1 MTKLETT
8 SLIPF
13 PNSNRNDHGALGETR
28 PTFGSRVGRDLRAR
42 RRHRISQGTG
52 ITQRRSGCRQLLLA
66 IYFFTSTLFP
76 AAAVPPTSAVK
87 EFELPPAL
95 EISLFAAEPDV
106 VDPVG
111 MTFDEDG
118 RIYVVEMRDYPLGLG
133 PERKPGG
140 TIRLLEDRDGDGKI
154 DHSTFFAEGLSFP
167 TSVTPWN
174 GGILVT
180 APPEIIFLKDTNGDG
195 KADVREVMFR
205 GFTRGVTDS
214 NVNGLRWGLDN
225 RVHGANGGNGG
236 NVTSPRRPGQSVPLG
251 RLDFS
256 FNPATGDFTT
266 TYNTGG
272 GFGLVF
278 DDWGRSFTTYNID
291 HIQHRV
297 MPARYLNRFPGLPP
311 VKVAQSISDHEAM
324 SRIFPISVPETRV
337 NHPEQ
342 AGHFSAA
349 GGMGY
354 LAAPGYPGD
363 LAGSILVCDVVGNL
377 VHRDVLTEN
386 GPSFIARR
394 SPAEQN
400 REFIA
405 SRDNACRPVGLEL
418 GPDGALYL
426 IDMQRDVIEHPDYI
440 PQKVKEKLNLRGGE
454 DRGRIFR
461 VTPKGGLPPARIKLG
476 HASTQELVRE
486 LSSPNQ
492 WRRQTAQ
499 RLLFERQDKAVVP
512 LLKNLAVNGREPLGR
527 LHALWTLQGLGALDE
542 ALVLNALADPNQGI
556 RENALILSES
566 FDLPKSKSLPPKILA
581 LSNDTSPRVR
591 FQAALTIGDFE
602 SPGNQAAL
610 LNILRR
616 DSRFRWSRL
625 AALSS
630 LRNGASEIF
639 RSLLANA
646 DFHQIID
653 ENKTALIR
661 ELTDLIGARAG
672 TSETNGVSTVL
683 TSLAES
689 NLSEPWL
696 IAALEGL
703 QTGLARQSA
712 TVTTRSQMAE
722 AIQKI
727 EAEKSSALLAASWK
741 LCRTLGLPETESQHK
756 ALTLAI
762 QNAGETSRPVTE
774 RVAAIRLLGLG
785 NFQSIKQP
793 LFSLLEG
800 TQPAGAQSAVIE
812 TLRTFNEPEIGQT
825 LVARWRA
832 LPPAVKTPVIQ
843 LLLQR
848 RSYQESLLAA
858 IENGQIKV
866 GELNLD
872 LEQRR
877 RLLWYSS
884 PEIKTRAAKFWS
896 DEEYSNRKTIVT
908 EWLAKSPATG
918 DAQRG
923 REIFEKTCAQC
934 HRLEDVGYAVGP
946 DLSDAVHRSVED
958 LLSNILDPNMAINP
972 AYAGY
977 TMDWSPDENATG
989 ILQSE
994 TPEAITL
1001 LQAQGIKVVVLRAKL
1016 KRMESTGLSL
1026 MPEGLEAGM
1035 TPQQLRDLIAFL
1047 QKRR

>member
-1 MTKLETT
+1 MTTLETT
-8 SLIPF
+8 SF
-13 PNSNRNDHGALGETR
+13 TQ
-28 PTFGSRVGRDLRAR
+28 LR
-42 RRHRISQGTG
+42 SEYLK
-52 ITQRRSGCRQLLLA
+52 SLLA
-66 IYFFTSTLFP
+66 VYLLISTP
-76 AAAVPPTSAVK
+76 SPGTAAVPPASATR
-87 EFELPPAL
+87 EFELPPAM
-95 EISLFAAEPDV
+95 EVSLFAAEPDV
-106 VDPVG
+106 VDPVAL
-111 MTFDEDG
+111 TFDEDG
-118 RIYVVEMRDYPLGLG
+118 RIYVVEMRDYPLGIG
-133 PERKPGG
+133 PEHKPGG

-154 DHSTFFAEGLSFP
+154 DHSTLFAEGLSFP

-205 GFTRGVTDS
+205 GFTKGVTDS

-236 NVTSPRRPGQSVPLG
+236 NVSSPRHPERTLPIG

-266 TYNTGG
+266 TYHTGG

-278 DDWGRSFTTYNID
+278 DDWGRSFTTYNIN

-311 VKVAQSISDHEAM
+311 VKATQSISDHEEM
-324 SRIFPISVPETRV
+324 SRIYPISVPETRL

-354 LAAPGYPGD
+354 IAAPGYPGD
-363 LAGSILVCDVVGNL
+363 MAGSILVCDVAGNL
-377 VHRDVLTEN
+377 VHRDVLTQD
-386 GPSFIARR
+386 GPDFIARR
-394 SPAEQN
+394 SPDEQS

-461 VTPKGGLPPARIKLG
+461 VTPKGGLPTARIKLSK
-476 HASTQELVRE
+476 ASREELMRE
-486 LSSPNQ
+486 LSSANQ
-492 WRRQTAQ
+492 WRRVTAQ
-499 RLLFERQDKAVVP
+499 RLLVERQDKAAVP
-512 LLKNLAVNGREPLGR
+512 QLKNLAAHGQSPLGR
-527 LHALWTLQGLGALDE
+527 LHALWTLRGLGALE
-542 ALVLNALADPNQGI
+542 ESLVLKALADPHPGI
-556 RENALILSES
+556 RENALILSEPL
-566 FDLPKSKSLPPKILA
+566 DLPKSAVLPPKILSLA
-581 LSNDTSPRVR
+581 NDPAPRVR
-591 FQAALTIGDFE
+591 FQAALTLGEFE
-602 SPGNQAAL
+602 NPGTQAAL
-610 LNILRR
+610 LNVLRR
-616 DSRFRWSRL
+616 DHRFYWSRL
-625 AALSS
+625 AVFSS
-630 LRNGASEIF
+630 LRSGASEIF
-639 RSLLANA
+639 RSLLADPNFRRTP
-646 DFHQIID
+646 DGDKI
-653 ENKTALIR
+653 ALIR
-661 ELTDLIGARAG
+661 ELADLIGARLA
-672 TSETNGVSTVL
+672 NGEANGAKTVL
-683 TSLAES
+683 TTLAGS
-689 NLSEPWL
+689 SLSEPWL
-696 IAALEGL
+696 IAVLEGL
-703 QTGLARQSA
+703 QSGLARQSGGVKPDPQLA
-712 TVTTRSQMAE
+712 DV
-722 AIQKI
+722 IQKI
-727 EAEKSSALLAASWK
+727 EAGKSSALLMASWK
-741 LCRTLGLPETESQHK
+741 LSRAIGLAETENQRK
-756 ALTLAI
+756 ALTQAI
-762 QNAGETSRPVTE
+762 QSAGEAARPLAE

-785 NFQSIKQP
+785 SFQTIKPP
-793 LFSLLEG
+793 LLTLLEG
-800 TQPAGAQSAVIE
+800 TQPAVVQSAVVE
-812 TLRTFNEPEIGQT
+812 TLRSFNEPEIGRT

-832 LPPAVKTPVIQ
+832 LSPAVKTPVIQ
-843 LLLQR
+843 VLLQR

-858 IENGQIKV
+858 VEKGEIKV

-877 RLLWYSS
+877 RLLWYGS
-884 PEIKTRAAKFWS
+884 PEIKTRAARFWS
-896 DEEYSNRKTIVT
+896 DEEYSNRKGIVT
-908 EWLAKSPATG
+908 EWLAKLPASG

-923 REIFEKTCAQC
+923 REGFEKTCAQC
-934 HRLEDVGYAVGP
+934 HQLEGLGHAVGP
-946 DLSDAVHRSVED
+946 DLSDAAHRSVED

-972 AYAGY
+972 NYISY
-977 TMDWSPDENATG
+977 SVEWSPDENATG

-1001 LQAQGIKVVVLRAKL
+1001 MQAQGIKVIVPRAKL